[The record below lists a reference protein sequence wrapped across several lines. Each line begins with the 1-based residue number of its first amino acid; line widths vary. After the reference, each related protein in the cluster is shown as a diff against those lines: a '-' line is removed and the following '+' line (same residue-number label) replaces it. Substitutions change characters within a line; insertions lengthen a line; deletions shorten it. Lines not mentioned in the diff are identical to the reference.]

1 VTQGRRAAKITAT
14 ALNSEGD
21 MTMNAL
27 TANDYAGL
35 STDLQDYEKVT
46 ITDRGVVFRT
56 SEDELIWMEV
66 EGACDVLIDD
76 APLPQDEG
84 PVELLRRHRK
94 PARRPRGSPG
104 FDGPVIALRFT

>member
-1 VTQGRRAAKITAT
+1 
-14 ALNSEGD
+14 

-27 TANDYAGL
+27 AANDYAGL

-46 ITDRGVVFRT
+46 ITDRGVVFKS

-76 APLPQDEG
+76 ALLPQDEA
-84 PVELLRRHRK
+84 PVELLKRPRRH
-94 PARRPRGSPG
+94 AHRPVSL
-104 FDGPVIALRFT
+104 AAEH